1 MDKIISKE
9 QLLRFAQ
16 LVYSAG
22 CHGYMDLLD
31 NFCERAV
38 DDLYE
43 DLKRPPM
50 LNSMVS
56 VSGVL
61 GESPISLVDTDSNSY
76 GFPQYLNTNEM
87 QMLRGVT
94 LTNTTETPEG

>member
-1 MDKIISKE
+1 M
-9 QLLRFAQ
+9 
-16 LVYSAG
+16 
-22 CHGYMDLLD
+22 D

-43 DLKRPPM
+43 DLKRPPT
-50 LNSMVS
+50 LTSMVS

-61 GESPISLVDTDSNSY
+61 GDSPISLVGADSNSY
-76 GFPQYLNTNEM
+76 DFPQYLNTNEM